1 MFVWEGVTLT
11 GVMES
16 PAPTLPGWFTELF
29 AHRRWVRRATPF
41 PHVYAR
47 DVFVDEFYQRLAADY
62 LRVRRDRLAEFHE
75 VNELYSADAISLNKL
90 RNGPLALFG
99 SREWHDLIAGVA
111 GVRGTGD
118 IEGAVHHHPPASP
131 RGWPHSDLAP
141 AWFPG
146 AEPPAADET
155 RLPDNSVDIQHG
167 EREPGTPARE
177 LVRGVAVMFYLANDP
192 SWTAGDGGE
201 TALFAH
207 VHGRHDPTPDLL
219 VPPLNNSMV
228 IFECTP
234 RSWHT
239 FAGNNVHDRNCVV
252 MWLHRPKAEAV
263 RRWGEGH
270 IVEW

>member
-1 MFVWEGVTLT
+1 MT

-16 PAPTLPGWFTELF
+16 PAPTLPAWFTELF

-41 PHVYAR
+41 PHIYVR
-47 DVFVDEFYQRLAADY
+47 DVFVEEFYHRLATEY
-62 LRVRRDRLAEFHE
+62 ERVRRDRQPEFHVVSE
-75 VNELYSADAISLNKL
+75 HYSADAISLNKL

-99 SREWHDLIAGVA
+99 SREWHDLIAGVT

-118 IEGAVHHHPPASP
+118 IEGAVHHHPPESP

-141 AWFPG
+141 AWFGGPAPT
-146 AEPPAADET
+146 AEEI
-155 RLPDNSVDIQHG
+155 RLPDDTVDIQTG
-167 EREPGTPARE
+167 ERESGVEARE

-192 SWTAGDGGE
+192 GWEAGDGGE

-207 VHGRHDPTPDLL
+207 VNGRHDPEPDLL

-234 RSWHT
+234 RSWHS
-239 FAGNNVHDRNCVV
+239 FAGGNTHDRNSVV
-252 MWLHRPKAEAV
+252 MWLHRPKSEAV
-263 RRWGEGH
+263 RRWGEDH
-270 IVEW
+270 IVKW